1 MTLLKRVAAL
11 EAQIRSPDVR
21 LDMTTLT
28 ADELV
33 FVETLARRMLDGY
46 DPTEAEAHR
55 WRDIDSRIVRR
66 ADQLE
71 AR

>member
-21 LDMTTLT
+21 LDMTALT
-28 ADELV
+28 DDELV

-46 DPTEAEAHR
+46 DPTEAEADR
-55 WRDIDSRIVRR
+55 WRDIDARIVRTD
-66 ADQLE
+66 AG
-71 AR
+71 

>member
-21 LDMTTLT
+21 LDMTAL
-28 ADELV
+28 ADDELV

-46 DPTEAEAHR
+46 DPTEAEADR
-55 WRDIDSRIVRR
+55 WWDIDSRVVR
-66 ADQLE
+66 
-71 AR
+71 